1 MPVTYQLIASNVLS
15 SNVASITFSAIPST
29 YTDLVLRAS
38 VRKNQATTAT
48 EFYIKPNS
56 DSGSN
61 YSFTMVYGTGSVATT
76 SSFASNTNGLLI
88 RYIDGTSNTANTFS
102 SSEIYIPNYN
112 STATKPIS
120 SFSVEENNTTSATMA
135 VQAHLYAGTSAITSL
150 LIGVP
155 SLTILAGSSFYLYG
169 IKNS

>member
-1 MPVTYQLIASNVLS
+1 MANTYTLIASNVLS
-15 SNVASITFSAIPST
+15 SNTLNFTFTSIPST

-38 VRKNQATTAT
+38 VRKNQTTNFS

-56 DSGSN
+56 DSGTN
-61 YSFTMVYGTGSVATT
+61 YSFTMLYGTGTVATT
-76 SSFASNTNGLLI
+76 SNAAANGNGLTI
-88 RYIDGTSNTANTFS
+88 RYIDANSDTTNTFS

-112 STATKPIS
+112 STSTKQIS
-120 SFSVEENNTTSATMA
+120 SFSVEEHNGTNAGLA
-135 VQAHLYAGTSAITSL
+135 VQAHYYQGTSAITSL

-155 SLTILAGSSFYLYG
+155 SLTLLSGSSFYLYG